1 MGKLTN
7 TTQSND
13 SSRQALALWPGH
25 REKEG
30 PKIGPLVSGK
40 ALGEMTLH

>member
-1 MGKLTN
+1 MSKSTN
-7 TTQSND
+7 TTHSND
-13 SSRQALALWPGH
+13 FRRQALALWP
-25 REKEG
+25 RRIETEG